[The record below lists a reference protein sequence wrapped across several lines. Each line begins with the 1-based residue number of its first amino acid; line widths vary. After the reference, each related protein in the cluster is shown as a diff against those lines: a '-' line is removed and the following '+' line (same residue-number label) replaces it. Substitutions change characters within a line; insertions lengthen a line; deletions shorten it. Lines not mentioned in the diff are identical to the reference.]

1 MKLVYLFTSLFNS
14 GGTERVLHNKVCE
27 LVRRGGYE
35 ITVITTDQGSKPNFF
50 SFPASVQI
58 IDLGIN
64 YSSIDTRNPFRRSI
78 LTYKKKKL
86 HLKRL
91 SDQLN
96 KIKPDITITIYPTIS
111 VPLSKLKDGSK
122 KIIEFHGNRFFRLF
136 QGYRGFHQ
144 IVAKYRTWQDYQ
156 FVKKFDALVV
166 LTKEGAKQW
175 QGISNIHVI
184 PNAAPSRQVDFND
197 LSISKEKR
205 VIAVGRLVWEKGYDR
220 LIQAWRLLPKEI
232 LSEWKLVIFGNGEQ
246 KNNLEDLII
255 KQDVSS
261 SVCINPPTKEIFI
274 EYAKSAFFVM
284 TSRAEG
290 FPMVLIE
297 AMSCGLP
304 VVSFDFS
311 FGPKEII
318 KNGVNGFLVE
328 DGNIQDLAAKI
339 EQLICDENLRF
350 AFSQKTQLDLENY
363 SEDKIM
369 KKWEAFFAALIAQS

>member
-1 MKLVYLFTSLFNS
+1 MKLVYLYLSLFNS
-14 GGTERVLHNKVCE
+14 GGTERVLHNKICE

-35 ITVITTDQGSKPNFF
+35 ITVITTDQDSKPNFF
-50 SFPASVQI
+50 TFPTSVQF

-64 YSSIDTRNPFRRSI
+64 YSSIDTQNPLQRAI

-91 SDQLN
+91 SILLN
-96 KIKPDITITIYPTIS
+96 KIKPDITITVYPSIA

-122 KIIEFHGNRFFRLF
+122 KIIEFHSNRFFRLY
-136 QGYRGFHQ
+136 QGYSGIHQ

-166 LTKEGAKQW
+166 LTMEGAKQW
-175 QGISNIHVI
+175 RGISNIRVI

-220 LIQAWRLLPKEI
+220 LIQAWGLLPKDI
-232 LSEWKLVIFGNGEQ
+232 LSEWELVIFGDGEQ
-246 KNNLEDLII
+246 KKNLEDLII
-255 KQDVSS
+255 KQDIRSS
-261 SVCINPPTKEIFI
+261 ICIKPPTKEIFN
-274 EYAKSAFFVM
+274 EYAKSAFSVM

-290 FPMVLIE
+290 FGMVLVE
-297 AMSCGLP
+297 ALSCSIP
-304 VVSFDFS
+304 VISFDFS
-311 FGPKEII
+311 CGPKEII

-350 AFSQKTQLDLENY
+350 AFSQKTQLDLDKY

-369 KKWEAFFAALIAQS
+369 KKWETFFSELLAQS